1 MSNDIPRKV
10 MKTIHRDAYH
20 PWIVLGLVILVATE
34 AADFVLSYTACELL
48 LGGNLTGAGLTTA
61 AERAQ
66 GMTAGIEALVVAA
79 IASALILV
87 IPMVAGRKNSKAML
101 VLPAG
106 LALTVAAI
114 RLYGQLAA
122 SANGNAAQTGI
133 AAEAMAG
140 SATGQM
146 ETAALFSLLTL
157 VCMVSTI
164 ALSYIL
170 SREMRRSA
178 AIEKEARQAY
188 EYDLQIA
195 RAKLA
200 STQAGERLKSG
211 EAIIDAALLKA
222 KAEIDAL
229 TNRW

>member
-20 PWIVLGLVILVATE
+20 PWMVLGLVILVATE

-87 IPMVAGRKNSKAML
+87 IPMIAGRKNSKAML

-133 AAEAMAG
+133 AAEAMVG

-146 ETAALFSLLTL
+146 ETAALFALLTL

>member
-10 MKTIHRDAYH
+10 MQTIHRDAYH
-20 PWIVLGLVILVATE
+20 PWMVIGLVILVATE

-66 GMTAGIEALVVAA
+66 GLTAGIEALVVAA

-87 IPMVAGRKNSKAML
+87 IPMIAGRKNSKAML

-122 SANGNAAQTGI
+122 SASGNAAQTGI
-133 AAEAMAG
+133 AAEAMAS

-146 ETAALFSLLTL
+146 EIAALFALLTL

>member
-20 PWIVLGLVILVATE
+20 PWMVLGLVILVATE

-87 IPMVAGRKNSKAML
+87 IPRIAGRKNSKAML

-133 AAEAMAG
+133 AAEAMVG

-146 ETAALFSLLTL
+146 ETAALFALLTL

>member
-87 IPMVAGRKNSKAML
+87 IPMIAGRKNSRAML
-101 VLPAG
+101 VLPTG

-122 SANGNAAQTGI
+122 SDNGNAAQTGI

-146 ETAALFSLLTL
+146 ETAALFALLTL

>member
-10 MKTIHRDAYH
+10 MQTIHRDAYH
-20 PWIVLGLVILVATE
+20 PWMVIGLVILVATE

-66 GMTAGIEALVVAA
+66 GLTAGIEALVVAA

-87 IPMVAGRKNSKAML
+87 IPMIAGRKNSKAML

-122 SANGNAAQTGI
+122 SASGNATGTGI

-146 ETAALFSLLTL
+146 ETAALFALLTL

-178 AIEKEARQAY
+178 AIEKEAKQAY

>member
-20 PWIVLGLVILVATE
+20 PWMVLGLVILVATE

-87 IPMVAGRKNSKAML
+87 IPMIAGRKNSKAML
-101 VLPAG
+101 VLPTG

-122 SANGNAAQTGI
+122 SASGNAAQTGI

-146 ETAALFSLLTL
+146 ETAALFALLTL
-157 VCMVSTI
+157 VCMVSTT

-200 STQAGERLKSG
+200 STQAGEKLKSG

>member
-20 PWIVLGLVILVATE
+20 PWMVLGLVILVATE

-87 IPMVAGRKNSKAML
+87 IPMIAGRKNSKAML

-122 SANGNAAQTGI
+122 SANGNAAQTGV

-146 ETAALFSLLTL
+146 ETAALFALLTL

>member
-10 MKTIHRDAYH
+10 MQTIHRDAYH
-20 PWIVLGLVILVATE
+20 PWMVIGLVILVATE

-66 GMTAGIEALVVAA
+66 GLTAGIEALVVAA

-87 IPMVAGRKNSKAML
+87 IPMIAGRKNSKAML

-122 SANGNAAQTGI
+122 SASGNTAGTGV

-140 SATGQM
+140 SATGQT
-146 ETAALFSLLTL
+146 ETAALFALLTL
-157 VCMVSTI
+157 ICMVSTI

-178 AIEKEARQAY
+178 AIEKEAKQAY

>member
-146 ETAALFSLLTL
+146 ETAALFALLTL

>member
-20 PWIVLGLVILVATE
+20 PWMVLGLVILVATE

-87 IPMVAGRKNSKAML
+87 LPMIAGRKNRKAML
-101 VLPAG
+101 VLPTG

-122 SANGNAAQTGI
+122 SASGNAAQTGI

-146 ETAALFSLLTL
+146 ETAALFALLTL

-200 STQAGERLKSG
+200 STQAGEKLKSG

>member
-20 PWIVLGLVILVATE
+20 PWMVLGLVILVATE

-66 GMTAGIEALVVAA
+66 GLTAGIEALVVAA

-87 IPMVAGRKNSKAML
+87 IPMIAGRKNSKAML

-122 SANGNAAQTGI
+122 SASGNAAGTGI

-146 ETAALFSLLTL
+146 ETAALFALLTL

-178 AIEKEARQAY
+178 AIEKEAKQAY

-200 STQAGERLKSG
+200 STQTGERLKSG

>member
-1 MSNDIPRKV
+1 MSNDISRKV

-20 PWIVLGLVILVATE
+20 PWMVLGLVILVATE

-48 LGGNLTGAGLTTA
+48 LGGNLTGLTTA

-79 IASALILV
+79 IVSALILV
-87 IPMVAGRKNSKAML
+87 IPMIAGRKNSKAML
-101 VLPAG
+101 VLPTG

-122 SANGNAAQTGI
+122 SASGNAAQTGI

-146 ETAALFSLLTL
+146 ETAALFALLTL

-211 EAIIDAALLKA
+211 EAIIDAALAKA
-222 KAEIDAL
+222 KTEIDAL

>member
-1 MSNDIPRKV
+1 MNDIPRKV
-10 MKTIHRDAYH
+10 MQTIHRDAYH
-20 PWIVLGLVILVATE
+20 PWMVIGLVILVATE

-66 GMTAGIEALVVAA
+66 GLTAGIEALVVAA

-87 IPMVAGRKNSKAML
+87 IPMIAGRKNSKAML
-101 VLPAG
+101 VLPAV
-106 LALTVAAI
+106 LALAVAAV

-122 SANGNAAQTGI
+122 SAGGNAAGAGV

-146 ETAALFSLLTL
+146 ETAALFALLTL
-157 VCMVSTI
+157 ACMVSTI

-195 RAKLA
+195 RARLA
-200 STQAGERLKSG
+200 SKQAGERLKSG
-211 EAIIDAALLKA
+211 EAIIDAALGEA
-222 KAEIDAL
+222 KAEVDML

>member
-20 PWIVLGLVILVATE
+20 PWMVLGLVILVATE

-79 IASALILV
+79 IVSALILV
-87 IPMVAGRKNSKAML
+87 IPMIAGRKNSKAML
-101 VLPAG
+101 VLPTG

-122 SANGNAAQTGI
+122 SASGNAAQTGI

-146 ETAALFSLLTL
+146 ETAALFALLTL

-211 EAIIDAALLKA
+211 EAIIDAALAKA
-222 KAEIDAL
+222 KTEIDAL

>member
-1 MSNDIPRKV
+1 M
-10 MKTIHRDAYH
+10 
-20 PWIVLGLVILVATE
+20 
-34 AADFVLSYTACELL
+34 
-48 LGGNLTGAGLTTA
+48 
-61 AERAQ
+61 
-66 GMTAGIEALVVAA
+66 
-79 IASALILV
+79 
-87 IPMVAGRKNSKAML
+87 
-101 VLPAG
+101 
-106 LALTVAAI
+106 AAI

-122 SANGNAAQTGI
+122 SASGNAAGTGI

-146 ETAALFSLLTL
+146 ETAALFALLTL

-178 AIEKEARQAY
+178 AIEKEAKQAY

-200 STQAGERLKSG
+200 STQTGERLKSG

>member
-10 MKTIHRDAYH
+10 MQTIHRDAYH
-20 PWIVLGLVILVATE
+20 PWMVIGLVILVATE

-66 GMTAGIEALVVAA
+66 GLTAGIEALVVAA

-87 IPMVAGRKNSKAML
+87 IPMIAGRKNSKAML

-122 SANGNAAQTGI
+122 SASGNTAGTGV

-146 ETAALFSLLTL
+146 ETAALFALLTL
-157 VCMVSTI
+157 ACMVSTI

-178 AIEKEARQAY
+178 AIEKEAKQAY

>member
-20 PWIVLGLVILVATE
+20 PWMVLGLVILVATE

-87 IPMVAGRKNSKAML
+87 IPMIAGRKNSKAML
-101 VLPAG
+101 VLPTG

-122 SANGNAAQTGI
+122 SASGNAAQTGI

-140 SATGQM
+140 SATGQR
-146 ETAALFSLLTL
+146 ETAALFALLTL

-200 STQAGERLKSG
+200 STQAGEKLKSG

>member
-20 PWIVLGLVILVATE
+20 PWMVLGLVILVATE

-87 IPMVAGRKNSKAML
+87 IPMIAGRKNSKAML
-101 VLPAG
+101 VLPTG
-106 LALTVAAI
+106 LALTVSAI

-122 SANGNAAQTGI
+122 SASGNAAGTGI

-146 ETAALFSLLTL
+146 ETAVLFALLTL

>member
-1 MSNDIPRKV
+1 MSNDIPHKV

-20 PWIVLGLVILVATE
+20 PWMVLGLVILVATE
-34 AADFVLSYTACELL
+34 AADFLLSYTACELL

-87 IPMVAGRKNSKAML
+87 IPMIAGRKNSKAML
-101 VLPAG
+101 VLPTG

-122 SANGNAAQTGI
+122 SASGNAAQTGI

-146 ETAALFSLLTL
+146 ETAALFALLTF

>member
-20 PWIVLGLVILVATE
+20 PWMVLGLVILVATE

-79 IASALILV
+79 IVSALILV
-87 IPMVAGRKNSKAML
+87 IPMIAGRKNSKAML
-101 VLPAG
+101 VLPTG

-122 SANGNAAQTGI
+122 SASGNAAQTGI

-146 ETAALFSLLTL
+146 ETAALFALLTL

-200 STQAGERLKSG
+200 STQAGEKLKSG

>member
-20 PWIVLGLVILVATE
+20 PWMVLGLVILVATE

-87 IPMVAGRKNSKAML
+87 IPMIAGRKNSKAML
-101 VLPAG
+101 VLPTG

-122 SANGNAAQTGI
+122 SASGNAAQTGI

-146 ETAALFSLLTL
+146 ETAALFALLTL

-170 SREMRRSA
+170 SREKRRSA

-200 STQAGERLKSG
+200 STQAGEKLKSG

>member
-20 PWIVLGLVILVATE
+20 PWMVLGLVILVATE

-87 IPMVAGRKNSKAML
+87 IPMIAGRKNSKAML
-101 VLPAG
+101 VLPTG

-146 ETAALFSLLTL
+146 ETAALFALLTL

-200 STQAGERLKSG
+200 STQAGEKLKSG

>member
-20 PWIVLGLVILVATE
+20 PWMVLGLVILVATE

-48 LGGNLTGAGLTTA
+48 LGGNLTGTGLTTA

-66 GMTAGIEALVVAA
+66 GMTSGIEALVVAT

-87 IPMVAGRKNSKAML
+87 IPMIAGRKNSKAML

-122 SANGNAAQTGI
+122 SASGNAAGTGI

-146 ETAALFSLLTL
+146 ETAALFALLTL

>member
-20 PWIVLGLVILVATE
+20 PWMVLGLVILVATE

-87 IPMVAGRKNSKAML
+87 IPMIAGRKNSKAML

-146 ETAALFSLLTL
+146 ETAALFALLTL

>member
-20 PWIVLGLVILVATE
+20 PGMVLGLVILVATE

-87 IPMVAGRKNSKAML
+87 IPMIAGRKNSKAML

-122 SANGNAAQTGI
+122 SASGNAAGTGI

-146 ETAALFSLLTL
+146 ETAALFALLTL

-178 AIEKEARQAY
+178 AIEKEAKQAY

-200 STQAGERLKSG
+200 STQTGERLKSG

>member
-20 PWIVLGLVILVATE
+20 PWMVLGLVILVATE

-66 GMTAGIEALVVAA
+66 GMTAGIEALVVAT

-87 IPMVAGRKNSKAML
+87 IPMIAGRKNSKAML
-101 VLPAG
+101 VLPTG

-122 SANGNAAQTGI
+122 SASGSAADTGI

-146 ETAALFSLLTL
+146 ETAALFALLTL

-195 RAKLA
+195 HAKLA

>member
-10 MKTIHRDAYH
+10 MQTIHRDAYH
-20 PWIVLGLVILVATE
+20 PWMVIGLVILVATE

-66 GMTAGIEALVVAA
+66 GLTAGIEALVVAA

-87 IPMVAGRKNSKAML
+87 IPMIAGRKNSKAML

-122 SANGNAAQTGI
+122 SASGNTAGTGV

-146 ETAALFSLLTL
+146 ETAALCALLTL

-178 AIEKEARQAY
+178 AIEKEAKQAY

>member
-1 MSNDIPRKV
+1 MSDLLKR
-10 MKTIHRDAYH
+10 MKTNA
-20 PWIVLGLVILVATE
+20 L
-34 AADFVLSYTACELL
+34 LS
-48 LGGNLTGAGLTTA
+48 
-61 AERAQ
+61 
-66 GMTAGIEALVVAA
+66 
-79 IASALILV
+79 
-87 IPMVAGRKNSKAML
+87 
-101 VLPAG
+101 
-106 LALTVAAI
+106 
-114 RLYGQLAA
+114 
-122 SANGNAAQTGI
+122 
-133 AAEAMAG
+133 
-140 SATGQM
+140 
-146 ETAALFSLLTL
+146 AALFALLTL

-200 STQAGERLKSG
+200 STQAGEKLKSG

>member
-20 PWIVLGLVILVATE
+20 PWMVISLVILVATE

-87 IPMVAGRKNSKAML
+87 IPMIAGRKNSKAML
-101 VLPAG
+101 VLPTG

-122 SANGNAAQTGI
+122 SASGNAAQTGI

-146 ETAALFSLLTL
+146 ETAALFALLTL

-178 AIEKEARQAY
+178 AIEKEAKQAY

>member
-20 PWIVLGLVILVATE
+20 PWMVLGLVILVATE

-87 IPMVAGRKNSKAML
+87 IPMIAGRKNSKAML

-146 ETAALFSLLTL
+146 ETAALFALLTL

-200 STQAGERLKSG
+200 STQAGETLKSG
-211 EAIIDAALLKA
+211 EAIIDAALAKA

>member
-20 PWIVLGLVILVATE
+20 PWMVLGLVILVATE

-79 IASALILV
+79 IVSALILV
-87 IPMVAGRKNSKAML
+87 IPMIAGRKNSKAML
-101 VLPAG
+101 VLPTG

-122 SANGNAAQTGI
+122 SASGNAAQTGI

-146 ETAALFSLLTL
+146 ETAALFALLTL

>member
-10 MKTIHRDAYH
+10 MQTIHRDAYH
-20 PWIVLGLVILVATE
+20 PWMVIGLVILVATE

-66 GMTAGIEALVVAA
+66 GLTAGIEALVVAA

-87 IPMVAGRKNSKAML
+87 IPMIAGRKNSKAML

-122 SANGNAAQTGI
+122 SASGNTAGTGI

-146 ETAALFSLLTL
+146 ETATLFALLTL

-178 AIEKEARQAY
+178 AIEKEAKQAY

>member
-10 MKTIHRDAYH
+10 MQTIHRDAYH
-20 PWIVLGLVILVATE
+20 PWMVIGLVILVATE

-66 GMTAGIEALVVAA
+66 GLTAGIEALVVAA

-87 IPMVAGRKNSKAML
+87 IPMIAGRKNSKAML

-106 LALTVAAI
+106 LALTVAAV

-122 SANGNAAQTGI
+122 SASGNTAGTGI

-146 ETAALFSLLTL
+146 ETASLFALLTL

-178 AIEKEARQAY
+178 AIEKEAKQAY

>member
-10 MKTIHRDAYH
+10 MQTIHRDAYH
-20 PWIVLGLVILVATE
+20 PWMVIGLVILVATE

-66 GMTAGIEALVVAA
+66 GLTAGIEAVVVAA

-87 IPMVAGRKNSKAML
+87 IPMIAGRKNSKAML

-122 SANGNAAQTGI
+122 SASGNTADTGI

-146 ETAALFSLLTL
+146 ETAALFALLTL

-178 AIEKEARQAY
+178 AIEKEAKQAY

>member
-20 PWIVLGLVILVATE
+20 PWMVLGLVILVATE

-87 IPMVAGRKNSKAML
+87 IPMIAGRKNSKAML
-101 VLPAG
+101 VLPTG

-122 SANGNAAQTGI
+122 SASGNAAQTGI

-146 ETAALFSLLTL
+146 ETAALVALLTL
-157 VCMVSTI
+157 VCMVPTI

-200 STQAGERLKSG
+200 STQAGEKLKSG

>member
-20 PWIVLGLVILVATE
+20 PWMVLGLVILVATE

-48 LGGNLTGAGLTTA
+48 LGGNLTGAGLTTV

-87 IPMVAGRKNSKAML
+87 IPMIAGRKNSKAML

-122 SANGNAAQTGI
+122 SANGNAAQTGV

-146 ETAALFSLLTL
+146 ETAALFALLTL

>member
-20 PWIVLGLVILVATE
+20 PWMVLGLVILVATE

-87 IPMVAGRKNSKAML
+87 IPMIAGRKNSKAML
-101 VLPAG
+101 VLPTG

-122 SANGNAAQTGI
+122 SASGNAAQTGI
-133 AAEAMAG
+133 AA
-140 SATGQM
+140 
-146 ETAALFSLLTL
+146 
-157 VCMVSTI
+157 
-164 ALSYIL
+164 
-170 SREMRRSA
+170 
-178 AIEKEARQAY
+178 
-188 EYDLQIA
+188 
-195 RAKLA
+195 
-200 STQAGERLKSG
+200 
-211 EAIIDAALLKA
+211 
-222 KAEIDAL
+222 
-229 TNRW
+229 

>member
-20 PWIVLGLVILVATE
+20 PWMVLGLVILVATE

-87 IPMVAGRKNSKAML
+87 IPMIAGRKNSKAML
-101 VLPAG
+101 VLPTG

-114 RLYGQLAA
+114 RLYGQLASSA
-122 SANGNAAQTGI
+122 SGNAAQTGI

-146 ETAALFSLLTL
+146 ETAALFALLTL

-178 AIEKEARQAY
+178 AIKKEARQAY

-200 STQAGERLKSG
+200 STQAGEKLKSG

>member
-20 PWIVLGLVILVATE
+20 PWMVLGLVILVATE

-87 IPMVAGRKNSKAML
+87 IPMIAGRKNSRAML
-101 VLPAG
+101 VLPTG

-122 SANGNAAQTGI
+122 SDNGNTAQTGI

-146 ETAALFSLLTL
+146 ETAALFALLTL